1 MLLTKEWHDIYMLH
15 QPCWGPNQAPK
26 VGSNMQG
33 IAYSSPFISC
43 KNQRELL
50 TSGIAFAVNRYQCY
64 MENKNMIRT
73 FNGYKP
79 S

>member
-15 QPCWGPNQAPK
+15 QPCLGPNQAPK
-26 VGSNMQG
+26 VSSNMQG

-43 KNQRELL
+43 K
-50 TSGIAFAVNRYQCY
+50 CDHW
-64 MENKNMIRT
+64 KMIRT